1 MKISLDN
8 FIRKS
13 APFLI
18 ILNSHAFS
26 VPNKF
31 TAKFENLVW
40 ILGHLFTYIYIYT
53 SSQMQGFPI
62 PLVISAR
69 DAWTR
74 SCLVKFRAGWERE
87 AEISYDR
94 RHEGIPYDERRPGHV
109 AVRRPRVPCPGLQV
123 SHGARIGRMHLF
135 FFFFFFFFRSTA
147 RFAEPVASARP
158 KLSTT
163 INLIGL
169 ATNTNGS
176 LPLFCP
182 AQGFP
187 LPSYR

>member
-18 ILNSHAFS
+18 ILNCHAFS

-31 TAKFENLVW
+31 TAKFKSCLNFGTP
-40 ILGHLFTYIYIYT
+40 IYIYIYIYIE
-53 SSQMQGFPI
+53 S
-62 PLVISAR
+62 
-69 DAWTR
+69 DAGVPDPSGDLGTR
-74 SCLVKFRAGWERE
+74 RLNAVVFG
-87 AEISYDR
+87 EIQSRLGAWGRNFLRSTTRGDS
-94 RHEGIPYDERRPGHV
+94 
-109 AVRRPRVPCPGLQV
+109 VRWKTARPRCCAPPKGSL
-123 SHGARIGRMHLF
+123 SRFTSKSRGEDRTDAPFLLLLLL
-135 FFFFFFFFRSTA
+135 FFRSTA

>member
-18 ILNSHAFS
+18 ILNCHAFS

-31 TAKFENLVW
+31 TAKFESCLNFGTP
-40 ILGHLFTYIYIYT
+40 IYIYIYIYIE
-53 SSQMQGFPI
+53 S
-62 PLVISAR
+62 
-69 DAWTR
+69 DAGVPDPSGDLGTR
-74 SCLVKFRAGWERE
+74 RLNAVVKFRADWERE

-135 FFFFFFFFRSTA
+135 FFFFFFFDPPLDSQSQWRAPAPNSPQRST
-147 RFAEPVASARP
+147 
-158 KLSTT
+158 
-163 INLIGL
+163 
-169 ATNTNGS
+169 
-176 LPLFCP
+176 
-182 AQGFP
+182 
-187 LPSYR
+187 

>member
-31 TAKFENLVW
+31 IAKFENLVW

-69 DAWTR
+69 RLNAIVFGEIQSRLGAWGRNFLRSTTR
-74 SCLVKFRAGWERE
+74 GDS
-87 AEISYDR
+87 
-94 RHEGIPYDERRPGHV
+94 
-109 AVRRPRVPCPGLQV
+109 VRWKTARPRCCAPPKGSL
-123 SHGARIGRMHLF
+123 SRFTSKSRGEDRTDAPFLLLLLL
-135 FFFFFFFFRSTA
+135 FFRSTA

>member
-18 ILNSHAFS
+18 ILNCYAFLFPTNLPRNS
-26 VPNKF
+26 
-31 TAKFENLVW
+31 NLVW
-40 ILGHLFTYIYIYT
+40 ILGHLFTYIYIYIE
-53 SSQMQGFPI
+53 S
-62 PLVISAR
+62 
-69 DAWTR
+69 DAGVPDPSGDLGTR
-74 SCLVKFRAGWERE
+74 RLNAVVFG
-87 AEISYDR
+87 EIQSRLGAWGRNFLRSTTRGDS
-94 RHEGIPYDERRPGHV
+94 
-109 AVRRPRVPCPGLQV
+109 VRWKTARPRCCAPPKGSL
-123 SHGARIGRMHLF
+123 SRFTSKSRGEDRTDAPFLLLLLL
-135 FFFFFFFFRSTA
+135 FFRSTA